1 MVETY
6 VSIKKVTDYAIGVL
20 KYFAM
25 ACSILLMSIIGAFLA
40 WIFWN
45 AVAMIL
51 SIIGMITS
59 TIIITL
65 GMYVLYSQKSKS
77 R

>member
-25 ACSILLMSIIGAFLA
+25 TCSILLMSIIGAFLA

>member
-6 VSIKKVTDYAIGVL
+6 VSIKKVADYAIGVL
-20 KYFAM
+20 KYFAV
-25 ACSILLMSIIGAFLA
+25 ACSILLMSIIGALLA
-40 WIFWN
+40 WMFWN

-51 SIIGMITS
+51 SIIGMMAS

-65 GMYVLYSQKSKS
+65 GMYVLYSQKDKS

>member
-20 KYFAM
+20 KYFAI
-25 ACSILLMSIIGAFLA
+25 ACTILLTSIIGACLA
-40 WIFWN
+40 WMFWN